1 MSEST
6 YTARLVGDSGTETV
20 ELELIGGLPQKS
32 VLRSGGGDYEGESL
46 VWELV
51 PDSESDGGFDYREA
65 GRPGADYS

>member
-6 YTARLVGDSGTETV
+6 YTAHLIGSDATETV
-20 ELELIGGLPQKS
+20 RLDLIQGLPQKS
-32 VLRSGGGDYEGESL
+32 FVRASDDGEGEET

-51 PDSESDGGFDYREA
+51 EDGPDEGVHEYREA